1 MLTSELSATTVR
13 RFAVVG
19 RVRAVLAVA
28 FVVAAVSAVVVLAS
42 FGYRWAPAIGSGV
55 LAAIAVGVVVEH
67 DRRALAA
74 ARSQFAIAFL
84 HSPSGLAI
92 VDADGRVER
101 TNSAFAEIFGL
112 AGRRNDLA
120 SFVDLFPPSGRDA
133 ASVALRAIGIGRA
146 PGSRIEVCVPG
157 EDGDRWL
164 LVVMTPLHRNERHRG
179 ERPGAILVQLEET
192 TERRAAESI
201 LVNQS
206 ARDALTG
213 LGNRTALFRA
223 LDYAVASGSAP
234 RSTVIFVDLDRFKWV
249 NDTLGHAAG
258 DAVLVETASRLRA
271 LVRPGDLVTRVG
283 GDEFVVVLRE
293 LHRAED
299 ARDVAE
305 RVVATL
311 REPMRI
317 EGHDLTVC
325 ASVGISIGSSRDDT
339 AQSRLA
345 DADTAMYRAKQAGGN
360 RVELFTSPMRRAR
373 ERHLQIDSELR
384 AALRAEELDL
394 HFQPIVNLRTGT
406 FDGVEA
412 LLRWP
417 ARGEDIEAA
426 IAVAEES
433 ELIVEIG
440 EWVLAEAMRRAP
452 GCLVGVN
459 VSVRQLIR
467 PMFTDSVL
475 RMLAAADISPERL
488 CIEVTETAI
497 AENVEAV
504 VAALQE
510 LRAAGVKVAIDD
522 FGTGHASLTYLAKF
536 PVDIVKIDRSFVHG
550 LGNDAASGVIVRS
563 VAAMAHALGMTVIAE
578 GIENLNQLEIVLEAG
593 CDAAQGYLFSR
604 PVPRQQC
611 VEALANAVPWP
622 VGFSGSRANSAMPG
636 VTPVD
641 PARRYRLLLDLARD
655 ITGRLNLEE
664 ALASSFHALRQLL
677 VFGGGSI
684 QLVDGDVVRLAAADP
699 PATPD
704 AYETLI
710 PIGKGIG
717 GRIVASGEP
726 RYIPDIL
733 RDPDVPSW
741 RATSA
746 GVRSYFGV
754 PLITEG
760 TVIGVMQIDSAE
772 IDPWSEEDRFMVLAF
787 TPIVAAAIQN
797 ARLFEREAA
806 HALLPRQRDDERQ
819 PSVREELS

>member
-1 MLTSELSATTVR
+1 MHTSKLTLMRSPAAVTV
-13 RFAVVG
+13 AAA
-19 RVRAVLAVA
+19 AVLA
-28 FVVAAVSAVVVLAS
+28 AVGAVVLLDT
-42 FGYRWAPAIGSGV
+42 FGYRWAPAIGCGV
-55 LAAIAVGVVVEH
+55 LAAVAIGLVVDH
-67 DRRALAA
+67 NRRALAE
-74 ARSQFAIAFL
+74 ARTQFAVAFL
-84 HSPSGLAI
+84 NSPLGLAI
-92 VDADGRVER
+92 VDADGRLVRSNAAFGALFGFTR
-101 TNSAFAEIFGL
+101 TQPGQSTLPE
-112 AGRRNDLA
+112 
-120 SFVDLFPPSGRDA
+120 LFPAGSRDVI
-133 ASVALRAIGIGRA
+133 SVALQAISIGHA
-146 PGSRIEVCVPG
+146 PGSRMEVNLP
-157 EDGDRWL
+157 DAAGDRWL
-164 LVVMTPLHRNERHRG
+164 LAVMTPLHRSERSG
-179 ERPGAILVQLEET
+179 PILVQLEET
-192 TERRAAESI
+192 TERKAAENI
-201 LVNQS
+201 LQDNAV
-206 ARDALTG
+206 RDPLTG

-223 LDYAVASGSAP
+223 LDYALASGGAL
-234 RSTVIFVDLDRFKWV
+234 RSTVLFVDLDRFKWV

-258 DAVLVETASRLRA
+258 DAVLVETANRLSA

-283 GDEFVVVLRE
+283 GDEFVVLLRE

-299 ARDVAE
+299 ATDVAG
-305 RVVATL
+305 RVVEAL

-317 EGHDLTVC
+317 DGHDVTVC

-339 AQSRLA
+339 AHQRLA
-345 DADTAMYRAKQAGGN
+345 DADSAMYRAKQAGGN
-360 RVELFTSPMRRAR
+360 RIELFTQPMRRAR
-373 ERHLQIDSELR
+373 ERHLEIDAELR
-384 AALRAEELDL
+384 RALRAEELDL
-394 HFQPIVNLRTGT
+394 HFQPVVNLRTGS

-417 ARGEDIEAA
+417 ARTDDIEAA
-426 IAVAEES
+426 VAVAEES
-433 ELIVEIG
+433 ELIVDIG
-440 EWVLAEAMRRAP
+440 EWVLSEATRRAP
-452 GCLVGVN
+452 NCLVGVN

-467 PMFTDSVL
+467 PMFTETVL
-475 RMLAAADISPERL
+475 RVLAAAEVAPERL
-488 CIEVTETAI
+488 CVEITETAI
-497 AENVEAV
+497 AENVDNV
-504 VAALQE
+504 VAALHE
-510 LRAAGVKVAIDD
+510 LRAAGVRVAIDD

-536 PVDIVKIDRSFVHG
+536 PVDIVKIDKSFVQG

-578 GIENLNQLEIVLEAG
+578 GVENLNQLEIVLEAG
-593 CDAAQGYLFSR
+593 CDAAQGFLFSR

-611 VEALANAVPWP
+611 VETLANAVPWP
-622 VGFSGSRANSAMPG
+622 VGFSGARAATSAPG
-636 VTPVD
+636 TTPID

-655 ITGRLNLEE
+655 ITGRLDLEE

-677 VFGGGSI
+677 QFGGGSI

-772 IDPWSEEDRFMVLAF
+772 VDPWSEEDRFMVLAF

-806 HALLPRQRDDERQ
+806 QAMLPRQRDGEHQ
-819 PSVREELS
+819 PSLREELS

>member
-1 MLTSELSATTVR
+1 MPTSKFVTARTAAAMVSV
-13 RFAVVG
+13 
-19 RVRAVLAVA
+19 VLAVA
-28 FVVAAVSAVVVLAS
+28 AVVLLAS
-42 FGYRWAPAIGSGV
+42 LGYRWAPAIGAGV
-55 LAAIAVGVVVEH
+55 LAAVAVAVVVDR
-67 DRRALAA
+67 DRRALAE
-74 ARSQFAIAFL
+74 ARTQFAIAFL
-84 HSPSGLAI
+84 NSPQGLAI
-92 VDADGRVER
+92 VDAEGRLER
-101 TNSAFAEIFGL
+101 TNAAFAGIFGFTRTES
-112 AGRRNDLA
+112 GRTTLPE
-120 SFVDLFPPSGRDA
+120 LFPPTSRDA
-133 ASVALRAIGIGRA
+133 ISVALQAISIGRA
-146 PGSRIEVCVPG
+146 PGSRIEVSLPG
-157 EDGDRWL
+157 ADIERWL
-164 LVVMTPLHRNERHRG
+164 LTVMTPLHRHERA
-179 ERPGAILVQLEET
+179 GAILVQLEET
-192 TERRAAESI
+192 TERRAAENI
-201 LVNQS
+201 LHDHAV
-206 ARDALTG
+206 RDPLTG

-223 LDYAVASGSAP
+223 LDYAVGSGSAV
-234 RSTVIFVDLDRFKWV
+234 RSTVLFVDLDRFKWV

-258 DAVLVETASRLRA
+258 DAVLVEAASRLGA

-283 GDEFVVVLRE
+283 GDEFVVILRE

-299 ARDVAE
+299 ARDVAD
-305 RVVATL
+305 RVVESL
-311 REPMRI
+311 RAPMHI
-317 EGHDLTVC
+317 DGHDVMVC
-325 ASVGISIGSSRDDT
+325 ASVGISIGASRDET
-339 AQSRLA
+339 AHQRLA
-345 DADTAMYRAKQAGGN
+345 DADSAMYRAKHSGGN
-360 RVELFTSPMRRAR
+360 RVELFTTPMRHAR
-373 ERHLQIDSELR
+373 ERHLEIDFELR
-384 AALRAEELDL
+384 TALRSAELDL
-394 HFQPIVNLRTGT
+394 HFQPVVNLRTGS

-417 ARGEDIEAA
+417 ARADDIESA

-440 EWVLAEAMRRAP
+440 EWVLAEATRRAP
-452 GCLVGVN
+452 NCLVGVN

-467 PMFTDSVL
+467 PMFIDNVL
-475 RMLAAADISPERL
+475 LTLAAANVAPERL

-497 AENVEAV
+497 ADNVDAV
-504 VAALQE
+504 VAALRQ
-510 LRAAGVKVAIDD
+510 LRDAGVKVAIDD

-536 PVDIVKIDRSFVHG
+536 PVDIVKIDKSFVQG

-578 GIENLNQLEIVLEAG
+578 GVENLNQLEIVLEAG

-622 VGFSGSRANSAMPG
+622 VGFSGARASASVPG

-664 ALASSFHALRQLL
+664 ALASSFYALRQLL
-677 VFGGGSI
+677 TFGGGSI

-760 TVIGVMQIDSAE
+760 TVIGVMQIDSPE
-772 IDPWSEEDRFMVLAF
+772 VDPWSEEDRFMVLAF

-806 HALLPRQRDDERQ
+806 HALLPRQRDGEPQ
-819 PSVREELS
+819 PSLREEMS

>member
-1 MLTSELSATTVR
+1 MLTCEVSAPAARASALLHRLRTTAAVA
-13 RFAVVG
+13 AVVG
-19 RVRAVLAVA
+19 AVG
-28 FVVAAVSAVVVLAS
+28 AVVVLAS

-55 LAAIAVGVVVEH
+55 LAAVAVGIVV
-67 DRRALAA
+67 DRNRRLLAE

-84 HSPSGLAI
+84 NSPSGLAI
-92 VDADGRVER
+92 VDGAGRLER
-101 TNSAFAEIFGL
+101 ANAAFAGIFQI
-112 AGRRNDLA
+112 ADSRRDKTNLL
-120 SFVDLFPPSGRDA
+120 DLFPATGRDA
-133 ASVALRAIGIGRA
+133 ISVALQAISAGRA
-146 PGSRIEVCVPG
+146 PGSRIEVCLSG
-157 EDGDRWL
+157 DDGDRWL
-164 LVVMTPLHRNERHRG
+164 LAMMTPLNRADRYG
-179 ERPGAILVQLEET
+179 GILVQLEET

-201 LVNQS
+201 LVDQS

-213 LGNRTALFRA
+213 LGNRTALFRS
-223 LDYAVASGSAP
+223 LDYAVANGSIA
-234 RSTVIFVDLDRFKWV
+234 RSSVLFVDLDRFKWV

-258 DAVLVETASRLRA
+258 DAVLVETAARLRA

-293 LHRAED
+293 LHLADD
-299 ARDVAE
+299 ACDVAA
-305 RVVATL
+305 RVVETL
-311 REPMRI
+311 REPMRVD
-317 EGHDLTVC
+317 GHDVTVC
-325 ASVGISIGSSRDDT
+325 ASVGVSIGGSHDETS
-339 AQSRLA
+339 QSRLA

-360 RVELFTSPMRRAR
+360 RVELFTVPMRRAR

-384 AALRAEELDL
+384 GALRDHELDL
-394 HFQPIVNLRTGT
+394 HFQPIVNLRTGS

-440 EWVLAEAMRRAP
+440 EWVLAEAMHRAP

-467 PMFTDSVL
+467 PMFTEAVL
-475 RMLAAADISPERL
+475 RMLATAGIAADRL

-497 AENVEAV
+497 ADNVDAV
-504 VAALQE
+504 VAALHQ
-510 LRAAGVKVAIDD
+510 LRAAGVRVAIDD

-536 PVDIVKIDRSFVHG
+536 PVDVVKIDKSFVHG

-578 GIENLNQLEIVLEAG
+578 GVENLNQLEIVLEAG

-622 VGFSGSRANSAMPG
+622 VGFSGARASSSAPA

-664 ALASSFHALRQLL
+664 ALASSFHALRQLM

-684 QLVDGDVVRLAAADP
+684 QLVHGDVVRLAAADP

-760 TVIGVMQIDSAE
+760 TVIGVMQIDSPDV
-772 IDPWSEEDRFMVLAF
+772 DPWSEEDRFMVLAF

-806 HALLPRQRDDERQ
+806 HALLPRQRDEHDEHDATI
-819 PSVREELS
+819 REDMS

>member
-1 MLTSELSATTVR
+1 MLTSQLRLA
-13 RFAVVG
+13 
-19 RVRAVLAVA
+19 RAVLAVA
-28 FVVAAVSAVVVLAS
+28 TVVAAVGAVVLLAAS
-42 FGYRWAPAIGSGV
+42 GYRWAPAIGAGV
-55 LAAIAVGVVVEH
+55 LAAIAVGIVVER
-67 DRRALAA
+67 DRRALAE
-74 ARSQFAIAFL
+74 ARGQFAVAFL
-84 HSPSGLAI
+84 NSPSGLAI
-92 VDADGRVER
+92 VDADGRLER
-101 TNSAFAEIFGL
+101 TNAAFAAVFGFTRTEPGNAFAE
-112 AGRRNDLA
+112 
-120 SFVDLFPPSGRDA
+120 LFPPVGHEA
-133 ASVALRAIGIGRA
+133 ISVALQAICVGHA
-146 PGSRIEVCVPG
+146 PGSRLEVNVAG
-157 EDGDRWL
+157 VAGDRSM
-164 LVVMTPLHRNERHRG
+164 LVVLTPLHNAQRRG
-179 ERPGAILVQLEET
+179 SILVQLEET
-192 TERRAAESI
+192 TDRHAAEHA
-201 LVNQS
+201 LHDQS
-206 ARDALTG
+206 VRDSLTG

-223 LDYAVASGSAP
+223 LDYAIASGSAI
-234 RSTVIFVDLDRFKWV
+234 RNTVLYIDLDRFKWI

-258 DAVLVETASRLRA
+258 DAVLVETAARLCA

-293 LHRAED
+293 LARAED
-299 ARDVAE
+299 AADVAD
-305 RVVATL
+305 RVVETL
-311 REPMRI
+311 RQPMYI
-317 EGHDLTVC
+317 DGHDVTVRT
-325 ASVGISIGSSRDDT
+325 SVGISIGSSRDET

-345 DADTAMYRAKQAGGN
+345 DADSAMHRAKRDGGN

-373 ERHLQIDSELR
+373 ERHLEVDSELR
-384 AALRAEELDL
+384 GSLRARELGL

-417 ARGEDIEAA
+417 ARTGDVDIESA
-426 IAVAEES
+426 IAIAEES

-440 EWVLAEAMRRAP
+440 EWVLAEAMRTAP
-452 GCLVGVN
+452 NCLVGVN

-467 PMFTDSVL
+467 PTFTSTVL
-475 RMLAAADISPERL
+475 QVLASAGLPPEQL
-488 CIEVTETAI
+488 CVEVTETAI
-497 AENVEAV
+497 ADNVEAV
-504 VAALQE
+504 VAVLCE
-510 LRAAGVKVAIDD
+510 LRAAGVRVAIDD

-536 PVDIVKIDRSFVHG
+536 PVDIVKIDKSFVHG

-578 GIENLNQLEIVLEAG
+578 GVENLNQLEIVLEAG
-593 CDAAQGYLFSR
+593 CDAAQGFLFSR

-622 VGFSGSRANSAMPG
+622 VGFSGARAASSVPG
-636 VTPVD
+636 VIPVD

-655 ITGRLNLEE
+655 ITGRLDLDE

-677 VFGGGSI
+677 TFGGGSI

-760 TVIGVMQIDSAE
+760 TVIGVLQIDSAE
-772 IDPWSEEDRFMVLAF
+772 TDPWSEEDRFMVLAF

-797 ARLFEREAA
+797 ARLFEREARQ
-806 HALLPRQRDDERQ
+806 ALLPRQRDDEHYNA
-819 PSVREELS
+819 PLREELS

>member
-1 MLTSELSATTVR
+1 V
-13 RFAVVG
+13 AVV
-19 RVRAVLAVA
+19 
-28 FVVAAVSAVVVLAS
+28 VVAAAVGAVVVFAS
-42 FGYRWAPAIGSGV
+42 FGYRWAPAAGSGV
-55 LAAIAVGVVVEH
+55 LAALAVGVVV
-67 DRRALAA
+67 DRNRRALDE
-74 ARSQFAIAFL
+74 ARGQFATAFL

-92 VDADGRVER
+92 VDGGGRLER
-101 TNSAFAEIFGL
+101 TNRAFVEKFGL
-112 AGRRNDLA
+112 EDDGTGTP
-120 SFVDLFPPSGRDA
+120 FVDLLPPTGREA
-133 ASVALRAIGIGRA
+133 IAVAISAICEGRSR
-146 PGSRIEVCVPG
+146 GSELEVCLP
-157 EDGDRWL
+157 EPDGDRWL
-164 LVVMTPLHRNERHRG
+164 LAVMSPLHRGEGSPMHRPEG
-179 ERPGAILVQLEET
+179 SRSVLVQLEET
-192 TERRAAESI
+192 TERRAAERV
-201 LVNQS
+201 LVDQS
-206 ARDALTG
+206 AQDALTG

-223 LDYAVASGSAP
+223 LDHAISLGIAA
-234 RSTVIFVDLDRFKWV
+234 RSSVLFVDLDRFKWV

-258 DAVLVETASRLRA
+258 DAVLVEVAARLRA
-271 LVRPGDLVTRVG
+271 LVRPGDQVTRVG
-283 GDEFVVVLRE
+283 GDEFVIVLRE
-293 LHRAED
+293 VNRADD
-299 ARDVAE
+299 ARDVAN
-305 RVVATL
+305 RVVSTL

-317 EGHDLTVC
+317 DGHDLTVY
-325 ASVGISIGSSRDDT
+325 ASVGISPRGGPDET

-345 DADTAMYRAKQAGGN
+345 DADTAMYRAKEAGGD
-360 RVELFTSPMRRAR
+360 RVEMFTTPMRRAR
-373 ERHLQIDSELR
+373 ERHLQIDSDLR
-384 AALRAEELDL
+384 ASLGRNEMDL

-417 ARGEDIEAA
+417 EHGEDIEAA

-440 EWVLAEAMRRAP
+440 EWVLSEALQRAP
-452 GCLVGVN
+452 QCVVGVN

-467 PMFTDSVL
+467 PLFTDTVL
-475 RMLAAADISPERL
+475 RMLASAHVGPERL

-497 AENVEAV
+497 ADNVDAV
-504 VAALQE
+504 VAALEE
-510 LRAAGVKVAIDD
+510 LRAAGVRVAIDD

-536 PVDIVKIDRSFVHG
+536 PVDIVKIDKSFVHG

-578 GIENLNQLEIVLEAG
+578 GVENLNQLEIVLEAG

-604 PVPRQQC
+604 PVPRQKC
-611 VEALANAVPWP
+611 MEALANAVPWP
-622 VGFSGSRANSAMPG
+622 VGFSGARASHAPPI
-636 VTPVD
+636 VTPID

-664 ALASSFHALRQLL
+664 VLAASFHALRQLL
-677 VFGGGSI
+677 TFGGGSI
-684 QLVDGDVVRLAAADP
+684 QLVHGDVVRLAAADP

-760 TVIGVMQIDSAE
+760 AVIGIIQIDSPA
-772 IDPWSEEDRFMVLAF
+772 IDPWSEEDRFTVLAF

-806 HALLPRQRDDERQ
+806 HALLPRAGGAGHD
-819 PSVREELS
+819 LSLPGDRS

>member
-1 MLTSELSATTVR
+1 M
-13 RFAVVG
+13 G
-19 RVRAVLAVA
+19 R
-28 FVVAAVSAVVVLAS
+28 VVAATTAVFLAVGTVVLLAS
-42 FGYRWAPAIGSGV
+42 LGYVWAPAAGCGV
-55 LAAIAVGVVVEH
+55 LAAIAVGVVVER
-67 DRRALAA
+67 DRRALAE
-74 ARSQFAIAFL
+74 ARNQFAVAFL
-84 HSPSGLAI
+84 NSPLGLAI
-92 VDADGRVER
+92 VDADGRLQR
-101 TNSAFAEIFGL
+101 TNAA
-112 AGRRNDLA
+112 
-120 SFVDLFPPSGRDA
+120 FVDLFGLASPGSETALPALFPPAGRDA
-133 ASVALRAIGIGRA
+133 IAVALHAVSVGRA
-146 PGSRIEVCVPG
+146 PGSRIEVTLPG
-157 EDGDRWL
+157 ADGDRI
-164 LVVMTPLHRNERHRG
+164 VHAVMTPLHRTERTSS
-179 ERPGAILVQLEET
+179 ILVQLDEST
-192 TERRAAESI
+192 DRRAAEQ
-201 LVNQS
+201 VANDQS
-206 ARDALTG
+206 GRDPLTG

-223 LDYAVASGSAP
+223 LDYAVASGAAH
-234 RSTVIFVDLDRFKWV
+234 RCTVLVVDLDRFKWI

-271 LVRPGDLVTRVG
+271 LVRPGDLVTRMG

-293 LHRAED
+293 LNRAED
-299 ARDVAE
+299 ARDVAD
-305 RVVATL
+305 RVVATV
-311 REPMRI
+311 REPM
-317 EGHDLTVC
+317 HLDALDVTVY
-325 ASVGISIGSSRDDT
+325 ASVGIALGTSRDDT
-339 AQSRLA
+339 AHSLLA
-345 DADTAMYRAKQAGGN
+345 DADSAMHRAKESGGN
-360 RVELFTSPMRRAR
+360 RTELFTGPMRRAR
-373 ERHLQIDSELR
+373 ERHLEIDTELR
-384 AALRAEELDL
+384 ASLRSDQLEL

-417 ARGEDIEAA
+417 GRDENIESVIA
-426 IAVAEES
+426 IAEES
-433 ELIVEIG
+433 DLIVEIG
-440 EWVLAEAMRRAP
+440 EWVLAHATDRAP
-452 GCLVGVN
+452 NCLVGVN

-467 PMFTDSVL
+467 PGFADAVL
-475 RMLAAADISPERL
+475 QVLVAAGVAPERL

-497 AENVEAV
+497 ADNVEAV
-504 VAALQE
+504 VATLRE
-510 LRAAGVKVAIDD
+510 LRAAGVRVAIDD

-536 PVDIVKIDRSFVHG
+536 PVDIVKIDKSFVQG

-578 GIENLNQLEIVLEAG
+578 GVENLNQLEIVLEAG
-593 CDAAQGYLFSR
+593 CDAAQGFLFSR

-611 VEALANAVPWP
+611 IETLANAVPWP
-622 VGFSGSRANSAMPG
+622 VGFSGARAATSVPG

-655 ITGRLNLEE
+655 ITGRLDLEE
-664 ALASSFHALRQLL
+664 ALASSFYALRQLL
-677 VFGGGSI
+677 QFGGGSI
-684 QLVDGDVVRLAAADP
+684 QLVDGDVVKLAAADP

-760 TVIGVMQIDSAE
+760 TVIGVLQIDSPE

-787 TPIVAAAIQN
+787 TPIVAASIQN

-806 HALLPRQRDDERQ
+806 HALMPRQRDDAPE
-819 PSVREELS
+819 PSLRKELS

>member
-1 MLTSELSATTVR
+1 MPTSKRSL
-13 RFAVVG
+13 
-19 RVRAVLAVA
+19 VRAAAAVAAVVLAVG
-28 FVVAAVSAVVVLAS
+28 AVVLLAA
-42 FGYRWAPAIGSGV
+42 FGYRWAPAIGAGV
-55 LAAIAVGVVVEH
+55 LAAVALGLVVDH
-67 DRRALAA
+67 NRRALAE
-74 ARSQFAIAFL
+74 ARTQFAVAFL
-84 HSPSGLAI
+84 NSPLGLAI
-92 VDADGRVER
+92 VDADGRLER
-101 TNSAFAEIFGL
+101 TNAAFAGIFGFL
-112 AGRRNDLA
+112 RTQPGQSTLQE
-120 SFVDLFPPSGRDA
+120 LFPPTSRDA
-133 ASVALRAIGIGRA
+133 ISVALQAISVGHA
-146 PGSRIEVCVPG
+146 PGSRIEVSLPG
-157 EDGDRWL
+157 SDGDRWL
-164 LVVMTPLHRNERHRG
+164 LSVMTPLHRSERAD
-179 ERPGAILVQLEET
+179 AILVQLEET
-192 TERRAAESI
+192 TERRAAENI
-201 LVNQS
+201 LQDNAV
-206 ARDALTG
+206 RDPLTG

-223 LDYAVASGSAP
+223 LDYAVASGGAV
-234 RSTVIFVDLDRFKWV
+234 RSTVLFVDLDRFKWV

-258 DAVLVETASRLRA
+258 DAVLIETATRLCA

-283 GDEFVVVLRE
+283 GDEFVIVLRE

-305 RVVATL
+305 RVVEML
-311 REPMRI
+311 RAPMRI
-317 EGHDLTVC
+317 DGHDVNVC

-339 AQSRLA
+339 AQQRLA
-345 DADTAMYRAKQAGGN
+345 DADSAMYRAKQAGGN
-360 RVELFTSPMRRAR
+360 RVELFTTPMRRAR
-373 ERHLQIDSELR
+373 ERHLEMDADLR
-384 AALRAEELDL
+384 NALRAGDLDL
-394 HFQPIVNLRTGT
+394 HFQPVVNLRTGS

-417 ARGEDIEAA
+417 ARTDDIEAA
-426 IAVAEES
+426 IAVAEET
-433 ELIVEIG
+433 ELIVSIG
-440 EWVLAEAMRRAP
+440 EWVLAEATRRAP
-452 GCLVGVN
+452 NCVVGVN

-467 PMFTDSVL
+467 PMFTDTVL
-475 RMLAAADISPERL
+475 RMLAAADVAPERL

-497 AENVEAV
+497 AENVENV
-504 VAALQE
+504 VAALHE
-510 LRAAGVKVAIDD
+510 LRAAGVRVAIDD

-536 PVDIVKIDRSFVHG
+536 PVDIVKIDKSFVQG

-611 VEALANAVPWP
+611 IETLANAVPWP
-622 VGFSGSRANSAMPG
+622 VGFSGARASAAMPSA
-636 VTPVD
+636 TPVD

-664 ALASSFHALRQLL
+664 ALASSFYALRQLL
-677 VFGGGSI
+677 TFGGGSI

-772 IDPWSEEDRFMVLAF
+772 VDPWSEEDRFMVLAF

-806 HALLPRQRDDERQ
+806 HALLPRQRDDEAQTSLRQ
-819 PSVREELS
+819 ELS